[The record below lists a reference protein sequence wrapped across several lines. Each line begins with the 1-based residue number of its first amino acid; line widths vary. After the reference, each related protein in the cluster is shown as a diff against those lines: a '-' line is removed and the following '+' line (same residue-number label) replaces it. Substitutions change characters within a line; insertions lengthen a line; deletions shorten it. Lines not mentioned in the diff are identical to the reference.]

1 MSDSQIIAWLIG
13 CVLAIV
19 LIVAQLKLFSFD
31 RTLKAILAEL
41 RGEKPAR
48 PQPRPEVTERLRHKA
63 RVRDEAEADAITKSE
78 ITTPSGAVRCKQ
90 APSSRCGELAT
101 TGH

>member
-19 LIVAQLKLFSFD
+19 LIVAQLKLFSID
-31 RTLKAILAEL
+31 RTLKAIFAEL

-48 PQPRPEVTERLRHKA
+48 PQPRREVIERLRQKGMLPK
-63 RVRDEAEADAITKSE
+63 E
-78 ITTPSGAVRCKQ
+78 
-90 APSSRCGELAT
+90 
-101 TGH
+101 

>member
-19 LIVAQLKLFSFD
+19 LIVAQLKLFSID

-48 PQPRPEVTERLRHKA
+48 PQPRPEVIERLRQKGML
-63 RVRDEAEADAITKSE
+63 TKE
-78 ITTPSGAVRCKQ
+78 
-90 APSSRCGELAT
+90 
-101 TGH
+101 